1 MNRMGFF
8 LMLTAAVLL
17 TSLICTEAAPADE
30 AKLERAQQSSN
41 ERNRNPEKRCADCR
55 PGYQC
60 CGVCTIN
67 QCTGQEIP
75 KE

>member
-17 TSLICTEAAPADE
+17 TSLICTAAPADE
-30 AKLERAQQSSN
+30 AKME
-41 ERNRNPEKRCADCR
+41 RNPEKRCVDCR

-60 CGVCTIN
+60 CGVCTGN
-67 QCTGQEIP
+67 HCTGQEIP

>member
-17 TSLICTEAAPADE
+17 TSLICTAAPADE
-30 AKLERAQQSSN
+30 AKMERAQQSNRDRS
-41 ERNRNPEKRCADCR
+41 RNPEKRCVDCR

-60 CGVCTIN
+60 CGVCTGN
-67 QCTGQEIP
+67 HCTGQEIP